1 MKSKRGFRLR
11 SNGNLVSLIALVLL
25 LLSGAAPARSQNS
38 YRNTITGFIFDSQ
51 RTPVTQIPV
60 EITNEVGQ
68 VLGRTKTDGSGRY
81 FFPGLSSGRFTI
93 RVLPFGTDLEEQS
106 GDVEI
111 INMSRPGGG
120 STSDSAQKDF
130 YLRSRR
136 SANNA
141 KSVTGTVFAQDVPA
155 AAVKLYEQ
163 GVVELTEKRTDAG
176 MDLLLKAVKIFPDYF
191 LALERLG
198 REYISQQKYDYASA
212 AFLKTVSVNDRSF
225 NGWYGLSYA
234 SYALKDP
241 KTGVPAGQ
249 KATEL
254 NSSSVDAFLILGLAH
269 RQAKQY
275 KEAEKSLL
283 QAKKLANGTQP
294 DVFWNLALL
303 YANDMSRFKDAAD
316 ELELYLKVST
326 DEKKNESVRKLIAD
340 FRRRSTT

>member
-11 SNGNLVSLIALVLL
+11 SNGSLVSLIALILL
-25 LLSGAAPARSQNS
+25 LLSGAAPTRSQNS
-38 YRNTITGFIFDSQ
+38 YRNTITGFVFDGQ
-51 RTPVTQIPV
+51 RTPVTQIPI

-81 FFPGLSSGRFTI
+81 FFGGLSSGKFTI
-93 RVLPFGTDLEEQS
+93 RVLPFGTNFEEQS
-106 GDVEI
+106 GEVEI
-111 INMSRPGGG
+111 INISRAGG
-120 STSDSAQKDF
+120 STSDNAQKDF

-136 SANNA
+136 NA
-141 KSVTGTVFAQDVPA
+141 SDAKVVTGTVYAQDVPA

-163 GVVELTEKRTDAG
+163 GIGELAEKRTEAG

-198 REYISQQKYDYASA
+198 REYISQQKYDYARA